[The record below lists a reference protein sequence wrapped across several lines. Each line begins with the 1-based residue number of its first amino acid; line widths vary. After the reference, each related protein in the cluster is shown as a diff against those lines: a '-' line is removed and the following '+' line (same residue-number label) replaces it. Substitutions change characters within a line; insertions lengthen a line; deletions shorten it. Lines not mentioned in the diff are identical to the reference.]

1 MTKFILRYGISS
13 WYDSLQYQRTNYTQH
28 QVIWNNF
35 TCSRAMFCPVWERCE
50 CLSRLLS
57 FPCCL
62 LMPLAYLRINFTHC
76 SLLNQTSLNHNFM
89 MVEMSKTPYCAS
101 GRSRLSVGIHVNC
114 VQEGKSGYT
123 MDLCYCACYFG
134 LFYFRTIT
142 HILIFAL
149 YNSQI
154 SFFGTPL
161 PTVKPNSCER
171 FKPACWL
178 ELLQLECW
186 SIGNY
191 YNTKPRSRCQLI
203 SFKRVNGNSSGIC
216 IFYVRT
222 LVRL

>member
-101 GRSRLSVGIHVNC
+101 GRSRLSVRISVNC
-114 VQEGKSGYT
+114 SRGQKWILYGSLR
-123 MDLCYCACYFG
+123 LCMFFLAI
-134 LFYFRTIT
+134 LFYNNYAHSDLYFAQLSNVFLWYTIA
-142 HILIFAL
+142 HSE
-149 YNSQI
+149 NQ
-154 SFFGTPL
+154 
-161 PTVKPNSCER
+161 
-171 FKPACWL
+171 
-178 ELLQLECW
+178 LL
-186 SIGNY
+186 
-191 YNTKPRSRCQLI
+191 
-203 SFKRVNGNSSGIC
+203 
-216 IFYVRT
+216 
-222 LVRL
+222 